1 MRIAFAGT
9 PEVAVP
15 TLDALV
21 GAGHDVAV
29 VLTREDAPQGRK
41 RVMTPSAVAAKAEA
55 LGIPVVRA
63 NQIDDAVAAA
73 VLDHNIELGVVVAY
87 GGIIRPPLLDEP
99 AHGWINLHFSQLPRW
114 RGAAPVQQAII
125 AGDRDSGVA
134 VFQLEAG
141 LDTGPTYVNRA
152 VPIGA
157 HETAGELLERLAV
170 DGAADVVD
178 VVADLERGTAIATP
192 QSGEVTHAGKL
203 HAKLGRIDWTI
214 HAQRIDE
221 LVRGVTP
228 EPGASTMLN
237 GERFKVLRGRPS
249 SDDRPATADH
259 EAGAV
264 ALEGGEVRV
273 QTLRGGYVLE
283 TVQPA
288 GKRAMSASDWF
299 RGQRDRVVFE

>member
-9 PEVAVP
+9 PAVAVP

-21 GAGHDVAV
+21 AAGHDVAV

-41 RVMTPSAVAAKAEA
+41 RVMTPSVVAARAEA

-63 NQIDDAVAAA
+63 NRIDDAAAAA
-73 VLDHNIELGVVVAY
+73 VLDYDIDLGVVVAY

-125 AGDRDSGVA
+125 AGDRESGVA

-170 DGAADVVD
+170 DGATDVVD

-249 SDDRPATADH
+249 GDDRPASAEH

-264 ALEGGEVRV
+264 ALEGSDVRV

-299 RGQRDRVVFE
+299 RGQRDHVVFE